1 MDCSLHIAS
10 SSVASKQLQTRV
22 QNERNDK
29 EALLQTAQLEREATA
44 VAVNAINLERDK
56 VLRTAEAEASLTR
69 AKAQA
74 NADRLKARADI
85 NGTRILLE
93 SSDISTQDHKS
104 AFTYIRTLRE
114 RSGLNIGVSY
124 LSPTSVIRTQSIGG

>member
-1 MDCSLHIAS
+1 M
-10 SSVASKQLQTRV
+10 QTRV

-69 AKAQA
+69 AKARA

-114 RSGLNIGVSY
+114 RSSLNIGVSY
-124 LSPTSVIRTQSIGG
+124 LSATSVIRTQSIGG